1 MKVAD
6 TEIIEEYL
14 EQIHSFLKSYPDSKE
29 LEKKLRE
36 LLEKLDLKQV
46 NSDNILIK
54 IIELRTMLNIFVTQ
68 EIEQYLIECEDNTK
82 NHFLQIAI
90 FKYF

>member
-1 MKVAD
+1 MLTQRVEKNSEFLKVAD

-14 EQIHSFLKSYPDSKE
+14 EQIHNFLKDYPDSKE

-54 IIELRTMLNIFVTQ
+54 IIELRTMLKIFVSQ
-68 EIEQYLIECEDNTK
+68 EV
-82 NHFLQIAI
+82 
-90 FKYF
+90 